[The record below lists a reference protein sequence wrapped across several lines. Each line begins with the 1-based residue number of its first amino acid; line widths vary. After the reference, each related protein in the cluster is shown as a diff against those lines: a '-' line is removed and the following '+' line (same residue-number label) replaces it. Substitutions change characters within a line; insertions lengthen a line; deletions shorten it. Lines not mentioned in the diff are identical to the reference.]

1 MCKGTSAILGARV
14 FAQQCAGLEALA
26 RSGLVPDLMAHVTAI
41 EVSYRNVEAAL
52 MAAVRQ

>member
-1 MCKGTSAILGARV
+1 MCKGTSAILGARA